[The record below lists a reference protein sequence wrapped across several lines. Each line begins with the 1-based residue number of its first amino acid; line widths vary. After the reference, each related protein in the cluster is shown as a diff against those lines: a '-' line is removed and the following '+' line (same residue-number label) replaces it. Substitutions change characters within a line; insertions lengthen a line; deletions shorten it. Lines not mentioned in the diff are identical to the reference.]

1 MALSRKL
8 TATALLAMLVV
19 AMAVSPSAA
28 QQQQQQQQQQQNPV
42 SGPPLPASQIDPL
55 PFAMFSCEQG
65 ITGWSVDGNVVGLD
79 QSEALQ
85 TSSLGRAK
93 T

>member
-28 QQQQQQQQQQQNPV
+28 QQQQQQQQQQNPG